1 MDTSRKAHVDYVT
14 MYEIFVFNDKD
25 DVMDWVSTKMRYS
38 DITTALIR
46 AMQIYP
52 ELETKVEPVYDHP
65 VFRFN

>member
-1 MDTSRKAHVDYVT
+1 MVTTPKAHVDYVT
-14 MYEIFVFNDKD
+14 MYEIFVYNDKP

-38 DITTALIR
+38 DMTTALIR

-65 VFRFN
+65 VFRVH